1 MALEFQ
7 CKNVGV
13 TDCNHTAVADTAEDL
28 LVKVASHAESKHNVK
43 LNQTLINYALT
54 TVTET
59 TGPAKKTKRR

>member
-13 TDCNHTAVADTAEDL
+13 TDCNHKATGDSVDDL
-28 LVKVASHAESKHNVK
+28 LAKVASHAESKHGVQ

-54 TVTET
+54 TVKET
-59 TGPAKKTKRR
+59 

>member
-13 TDCNHTAVADTAEDL
+13 TDCNHKATADTAEEL
-28 LVKVASHAESKHNVK
+28 LAKVAAHAESKHEVK
-43 LNQTLINYALT
+43 LNQTLINYALS

-59 TGPAKKTKRR
+59 